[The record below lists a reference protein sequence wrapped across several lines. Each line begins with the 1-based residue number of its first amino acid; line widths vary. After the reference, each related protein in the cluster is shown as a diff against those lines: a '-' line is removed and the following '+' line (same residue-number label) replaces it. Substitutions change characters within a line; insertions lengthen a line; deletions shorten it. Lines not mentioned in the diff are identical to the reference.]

1 MKIIMIT
8 FKDEKEFFLGTEKL
22 SQYLKSTD
30 EDEYCGA
37 WGKIKFN
44 RNECLMAISNTIN
57 YFIEKQ
63 IDVNYVMPSDLAELP
78 GAVKLFKSTW
88 IDYSIAARAYT
99 SYYVCL
105 APFYKEYL
113 ASSDEKNNICSFRI
127 IL

>member
-8 FKDEKEFFLGTEKL
+8 FQDEKEFFLGTEKL

-57 YFIEKQ
+57 YFIKKNIKDRIYFCCD
-63 IDVNYVMPSDLAELP
+63 IDDASDIK
-78 GAVKLFKSTW
+78 KLLHL
-88 IDYSIAARAYT
+88 D
-99 SYYVCL
+99 
-105 APFYKEYL
+105 
-113 ASSDEKNNICSFRI
+113 NCSLIEVPYDKFI
-127 IL
+127 